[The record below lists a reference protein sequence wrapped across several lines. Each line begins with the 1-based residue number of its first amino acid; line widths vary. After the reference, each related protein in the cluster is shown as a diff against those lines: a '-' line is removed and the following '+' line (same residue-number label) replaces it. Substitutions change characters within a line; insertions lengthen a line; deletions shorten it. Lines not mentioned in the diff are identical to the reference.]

1 MLIIK
6 NNYMRD
12 KTTDFIDLCV
22 NLRKAQLNNWAQTPM
37 QRAFIKNEFRLID
50 NKANAIKGFN
60 ALFCENN
67 YQKALFYWRLIK

>member
-1 MLIIK
+1 
-6 NNYMRD
+6 MRD

-37 QRAFIKNEFRLID
+37 QRALIQNEFRFID
-50 NKANAIKGFN
+50 NRANAIKGAY

-67 YQKALFYWRLIK
+67 HIKTLFYWGQIN